1 MRLSQLKTET
11 WYATKEGRLIRA
23 VSPISNNWTTVP
35 VLDDNGQPVRD
46 ESGLT
51 LTKHELDPSIPQGDA
66 NGPKVDPWAARNA
79 NSGSA
84 SRHGKG
90 VLVEYFSFDEDGNP
104 LESQGRGIVTTSTI
118 AGLWSDYL
126 LLHGER
132 VREGFTA
139 RKRRE
144 EDRKKGGLLKRR
156 LKESGLKFPTG
167 KVERI
172 NWRNPTSGNNW
183 SVWETSATEVWTQ
196 NASRPSPSHP
206 MYGKLPEDYPYSTFC
221 MRIEARN
228 ETDIEYLLDVIEA
241 GVRHLASLEKR
252 REREARQRALKGAA
266 TAKKKPA
273 KKTD

>member
-35 VLDDNGQPVRD
+35 VLDDNGQPVRG

-51 LTKHELDPSIPQGDA
+51 LTKHELVA
-66 NGPKVDPWAARNA
+66 NQPKVDPWAARNTDPGRA
-79 NSGSA
+79 P
-84 SRHGKG
+84 RHGRG

-104 LESQGRGIVTTSTI
+104 LESQGRGIVTTSNI

-139 RKRRE
+139 RKRHE
-144 EDRKKGGLLKRR
+144 EDGKKSWLFKRR
-156 LKESGLKFPTG
+156 LRESGLKFPRG
-167 KVERI
+167 KVERL
-172 NWRNPTSGNNW
+172 NWSNPTSGNNW
-183 SVWETSATEVWTQ
+183 SVWETSMTDVWVT

-206 MYGKLPEDYPYSTFC
+206 MYGKLPEDYPYSNFS
-221 MRIEARN
+221 MKIEARN

-241 GVRHLASLEKR
+241 GAKHLASLEKR

-273 KKTD
+273 KKTE